1 MKMTQKLKSPD
12 VWLGAVVAA
21 LLAAAL
27 YLVQAITG
35 TAPAPPE
42 LVGEFVE
49 TLSAEIFSDSDPVDV
64 GEAVAVEG
72 SAEDEGSAEGSGE

>member
-72 SAEDEGSAEGSGE
+72 SAEGSGE

>member
-1 MKMTQKLKSPD
+1 MKMMEKLKSPD

-27 YLVQAITG
+27 YLVQAVTG
-35 TAPAPPE
+35 TAPVPSE
-42 LVGEFVE
+42 MVGEFVE
-49 TLSAEIFSDSDPVDV
+49 TLSAEIFSDSAPVDV
-64 GEAVAVEG
+64 GEAAAVEG